1 MSARL
6 SAAEADV
13 GTAPRASANVRHLG
27 RLELGGAG
35 QVTVAGRYAYIGYQK
50 GPEGTAILDIEDPA
64 RPRLVS
70 TIMPGHPASHS
81 HKVRVAGDVMAVNS
95 ELEPGKLRKQD
106 YPDGGFRLYDIA
118 DRSNPKLISF
128 VRTHGKGVHR
138 FDMDERYAYI
148 SSEMEGFV
156 GNILVIY
163 DISRP
168 AKVSEVGRWWMP
180 GQNVGAGET
189 PHPRKTEHRLHHAM
203 RADDQAYAG
212 CWHSGY
218 AIIDMRDLG
227 RPRTLAQIAPPPG
240 ATEPGHTF
248 LKVPF
253 PIAGRAIA
261 ASTDEERRH
270 RGPDAGKPHGAL
282 RIWDVSEPTDPR
294 LLAEHHLEESAS
306 PYRGPQV
313 RFGTHQLR
321 ERVDPDGLLY
331 VTWFGGGLRIID
343 INDPAH
349 PKERGYFIPKP
360 GDGYD
365 APQTNDVAQ
374 DERGLLYVVD
384 KARGFDVI
392 ELQR

>member
-1 MSARL
+1 MSAHL

-13 GTAPRASANVRHLG
+13 GTAPRASANVRHLC
-27 RLELGGAG
+27 RLELAGAG

-50 GPEGTAILDIEDPA
+50 APEGTSILDIEDPT

-70 TIMPGHPASHS
+70 TIMPGHLASHS
-81 HKVRVAGDVMAVNS
+81 HKVRVIGDLMVVNS

-118 DRSNPKLISF
+118 DRSHPKLISF

-148 SSEMEGFV
+148 STEMEGFV
-156 GNILVIY
+156 GNVLVIY
-163 DISRP
+163 DLSSP

-180 GQNVGAGET
+180 GQNVAADEA

-203 RADDQAYAG
+203 RAGDEAYAG

-218 AIIDMRDLG
+218 AIIDMSDVAH
-227 RPRTLAQIAPPPG
+227 PRTLAQIAPPPG

-253 PIAGRAIA
+253 AIAGRAIA
-261 ASTDEERRH
+261 VSTDEERRH

-282 RIWDVSEPTDPR
+282 RVWDVSQPTAPS
-294 LLAEHHLEESAS
+294 LLAEHHLPESAS

-331 VTWFGGGLRIID
+331 VTWFGGGLRIVD

-360 GDGYD
+360 GEGYD

-374 DERGLLYVVD
+374 DARGLLYVVD
-384 KARGFDVI
+384 KAKGFDVI
-392 ELQR
+392 EVER

>member
-1 MSARL
+1 MTVFPLGNVEADNPAGLWHPPSPFLARRGSHAHATVRVEEGNGPVPVPGTQSGNDALHIVGGNPMSARL

-13 GTAPRASANVRHLG
+13 GTAPRASANVRHPG
-27 RLELGGAG
+27 RL
-35 QVTVAGRYAYIGYQK
+35 TVAGRYAYIGYQK

-203 RADDQAYAG
+203 RAGDQAYAG

-218 AIIDMRDLG
+218 AIIDMSDLG
-227 RPRTLAQIAPPPG
+227 RPRT
-240 ATEPGHTF
+240 
-248 LKVPF
+248 
-253 PIAGRAIA
+253 
-261 ASTDEERRH
+261 
-270 RGPDAGKPHGAL
+270 
-282 RIWDVSEPTDPR
+282 
-294 LLAEHHLEESAS
+294 
-306 PYRGPQV
+306 
-313 RFGTHQLR
+313 
-321 ERVDPDGLLY
+321 
-331 VTWFGGGLRIID
+331 
-343 INDPAH
+343 
-349 PKERGYFIPKP
+349 
-360 GDGYD
+360 
-365 APQTNDVAQ
+365 
-374 DERGLLYVVD
+374 
-384 KARGFDVI
+384 
-392 ELQR
+392 